1 MGDRQG
7 DAARVI
13 RSSVLLRS
21 TLALL
26 AVALA
31 GTGSICAMALATQSK
46 GEVGGPPSI
55 RLGPPDEGTQTS
67 PALVIGQGAVIDG
80 PVELVAYGWESEADS
95 PPADFC
101 VWVEHPPREIQFG
114 TCGTAL
120 SRSGRN
126 PIAIDLDAQVVAPKI
141 ARATEVGGRISLR
154 VSAVRLYFRR
164 PGSKKPHRVNA
175 VVAQVARCRRLW
187 GIPCAGTGC
196 RGQDSRHR
204 GPLIRLILTP
214 YAVSYPSGRRRA
226 SPRGA

>member
-175 VVAQVARCRRLW
+175 VVAQVDGDLQQRL
-187 GIPCAGTGC
+187 GQPVPFGFFYAKVHGVVGFGEFHAQALDAEGKIVGTAG
-196 RGQDSRHR
+196 H
-204 GPLIRLILTP
+204 
-214 YAVSYPSGRRRA
+214 
-226 SPRGA
+226 